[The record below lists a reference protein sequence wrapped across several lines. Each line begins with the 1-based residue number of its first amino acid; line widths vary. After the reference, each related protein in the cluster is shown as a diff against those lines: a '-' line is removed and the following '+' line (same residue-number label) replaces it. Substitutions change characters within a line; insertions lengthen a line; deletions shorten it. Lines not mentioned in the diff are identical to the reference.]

1 MGVRFNVY
9 FMFSLGLGCGL
20 GSGSGLGLGLGL
32 GLVVKLV
39 VNWIV
44 LVIVLPSS
52 DSLFTVCVSFTDFLL
67 FVFLPF

>member
-1 MGVRFNVY
+1 VWVRVR
-9 FMFSLGLGCGL
+9 
-20 GSGSGLGLGLGL
+20 
-32 GLVVKLV
+32 VRVRVRVKVRVRVTV